1 MAQTRHIDQWNGI
14 ERSEIKP
21 WTYGQLVHEKGG
33 NGEKKKS
40 ISSISDAGKTGWL
53 NVTEC
58 NQNILYHHLQ
68 KTVWMN

>member
-33 NGEKKKS
+33 NGEKKNLS
-40 ISSISDAGKTGWL
+40 LQLVMLGKLGG
-53 NVTEC
+53 
-58 NQNILYHHLQ
+58 
-68 KTVWMN
+68 